1 MIQPKTFA
9 AGDLSKV
16 LDYAGSKLGRKIAA
30 YLIGGCA
37 MTFMGRKVATKDI
50 DIVFGS
56 AADANNFAAAIRLAE
71 FEYVRRPSGGYNALG
86 ASAIMEDNRG
96 MRFDIFDRQVC
107 RGLELSQGMKTRAR
121 VYQSFGN
128 LDVYLMAPEDIFL
141 FKGITERATDLEDM
155 RVLAEV
161 GLNWRTIEQ
170 ECVSQKG
177 SGQWAYMLGT
187 KLLELRAKSGIESP
201 IIKKL
206 MDHADLDLLTHVFGN
221 VIGRGNSTFNEIAQA
236 IDEKYRYSASW
247 TRKQLAILVRRR
259 IVGKKKATTRRY
271 VYYVRKSAPSSSIRT
286 LHQKRLSPA

>member
-1 MIQPKTFA
+1 
-9 AGDLSKV
+9 
-16 LDYAGSKLGRKIAA
+16 
-30 YLIGGCA
+30 
-37 MTFMGRKVATKDI
+37 
-50 DIVFGS
+50 
-56 AADANNFAAAIRLAE
+56 
-71 FEYVRRPSGGYNALG
+71 
-86 ASAIMEDNRG
+86 MEDNRG

-247 TRKQLAILVRRR
+247 TRKQLAILYARWRLLPTVQIVTPALNGRHNKIRVRVRHIR
-259 IVGKKKATTRRY
+259 KFEAKGLLGSHLPCVLGDHEDYCCDDEEVNYYTDEVTQCEVYSIADRY
-271 VYYVRKSAPSSSIRT
+271 ADDGFPPVASRY
-286 LHQKRLSPA
+286 